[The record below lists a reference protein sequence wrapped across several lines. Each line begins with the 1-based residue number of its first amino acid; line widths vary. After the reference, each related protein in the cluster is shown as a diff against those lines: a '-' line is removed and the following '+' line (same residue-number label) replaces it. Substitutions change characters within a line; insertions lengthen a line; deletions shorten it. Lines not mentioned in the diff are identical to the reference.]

1 MTDPAHFFEELGY
14 RVSVHQD
21 DDDVWWTD
29 LIPAANPESV
39 IRRYGRGA
47 TEPDSALRAMERW
60 RVEQIGSG

>member
-60 RVEQIGSG
+60 RVEQTGSG

>member
-39 IRRYGRGA
+39 IRRYGRGV
-47 TEPDSALRAMERW
+47 TEPDSVLRAMERW